1 MASFRRFADLPKEL
15 RDTIWDYASHRNQCG
30 VQIFE
35 LRTPEPKRDGET
47 SGATTSGTRP
57 PRHQLDAPLRSKCFP
72 ALDGSPGNSHTSTYM
87 AHIGL
92 WTACKES
99 RDVMEKATQG
109 TKKILEMQEKERYL
123 FYPWEEH
130 VPAII
135 SCSTKQRF
143 LVQPHADL
151 FVIQP
156 SKIEDIDWS
165 QIARDIRNQLEPR
178 GFRFPINI
186 GIEWNVQWGI
196 HQKDEFPYL
205 LCEAFREIHAQ
216 LWIIDHNLK
225 IRGDIDKNE
234 INSGTQ
240 IFYTC
245 DRRFIEVD
253 WQRQPLKFWRYI
265 KPLERKC
272 IFTGEYESSIS
283 LAKHL
288 DSIADD
294 CVSDYH
300 VYGQYGE
307 EEDQRFNCEV
317 KLLGWDEL

>member
-15 RDTIWDYASHRNQCG
+15 RDTIWDYASHRNLAG

-35 LRTPEPKRDGET
+35 LRTPEPKRNGKT
-47 SGATTSGTRP
+47 SDATALRTRP

-72 ALDGSPGNSHTSTYM
+72 AVDGSPGNSHTSTYM

-109 TKKILEMQEKERYL
+109 TKKILEMQAKHQYM

-130 VPAII
+130 VPASI
-135 SCSTKQRF
+135 SCSASQRF

-165 QIARDIRNQLEPR
+165 QVARDIRNQLEPR

-196 HQKDEFPYL
+196 HQKDEIPHL
-205 LCEAFREIHAQ
+205 LCEAFRDIHVQ

-225 IRGDIDKNE
+225 IREDIDKNE
-234 INSGTQ
+234 ISGTQ
-240 IFYTC
+240 VFYTC

-253 WQRQPLKFWRYI
+253 WQREPRKLWRYI
-265 KPLERKC
+265 KLPERKC
-272 IFTGEYESSIS
+272 RYTGEYESSIS
-283 LAKHL
+283 LAERL
-288 DSIADD
+288 DAIANDLI
-294 CVSDYH
+294 S
-300 VYGQYGE
+300 
-307 EEDQRFNCEV
+307 
-317 KLLGWDEL
+317 